1 MSKPYESRDAS
12 LTHAGSLGAGDER
25 FAFARTFHWLMVHDG
40 IWRRR
45 HGTPALGEAWRAV
58 RPWWPLDLLSLPLE
72 RRPQRPLFIRIVLTY
87 WPDMRDV
94 TPSVWAYF
102 GIGSGLTDVVRGG
115 KHEHSK
121 ARFETLVKDWRRDIK
136 AVAKELGLAPVE
148 PPPAVAASESGR
160 SLARITAPR

>member
-1 MSKPYESRDAS
+1 VSKAYESRDAS

-25 FAFARTFHWLMVHDG
+25 FAFARAFHWLMVHGG

-136 AVAKELGLAPVE
+136 AVAKELGLAPVK